1 MSRLIKVLLQSFQSV
16 EWGWVIR
23 LRIWVL
29 SIAFSIMLFGGSYVR
44 AQVSTATIRG
54 TVTDSTGGVLTGA
67 SVIATQDDTHVSHT
81 AVTGEDGNFVIP
93 LLPVGSYTV
102 KVSHEGFT
110 SYEQRGIVLTVGRDV
125 SIPTVLRVGATT
137 EAVTVSADASM
148 LDTTSTEA
156 ASLVNQ
162 RQVEGLPLNGRN
174 PANLVFL
181 AGGVSNPIQNV
192 PVTNTSN
199 PVLTNSL
206 VFPSEIAPTVHGVR
220 AGGVYF
226 SLDGTNN
233 VDSFEVAGGP
243 FPNPDATREFSVV
256 SGVFGAKYYS
266 APGGAV
272 NIVTKSGTNQ
282 IHGSAFEFIRNGA
295 VNANNYFAG
304 TQQDVLKRNQFGGIL
319 GAPIMHDRWFIF
331 GSYQRTNLSNVQP
344 GGVAFTPTAAE
355 INDPTI
361 TINPVIKNLLKY
373 IPISPPNGSVTFS
386 RPILQHDNQY
396 TVKTDV
402 VLGSH
407 QVFGRYFAE
416 DFTQA
421 PTGIPGG
428 SMLGTFRGQIHNWYN
443 VTGGD
448 TWSHGNLVN
457 DLRIGFIR
465 DHTQTVAGQNS
476 VTWKDL
482 GANIAVGQFPTLQG
496 ANVTGRFNV
505 GAGNYNDFP
514 RNTYSVNEDVN
525 LLRGR
530 HQLAFGMNYSH
541 FSTTLRTDNTQNPTA
556 TFTGAVTGNAMKDF
570 LTGQASSFIQA
581 DGLFVQASGSFPGF
595 YIEDKYRVNNQLT
608 LTGGLRWD
616 PYIAFAPTN
625 GRMMCYQPGIQ
636 SKVYT
641 NAPTGE
647 TFPGD
652 PNCIGSGAKSQYG
665 IVEPRVG
672 FAFQPASLNKVVI
685 RGGYGMYSTQFALAS
700 FLAFGSTQ
708 PFERT
713 FQIPTQ
719 TSIDNPY
726 ATFPGGD
733 PFASGFRLNGD
744 VRPANSTFVVSPPAA
759 AFSMASNFKLQSVQ
773 SFSLAVDTSITSND
787 FLSVGYYGTV
797 GRHQSAVID
806 RNQAIYDPAPGAS
819 TTKNIQTR
827 RPNQNI
833 GTLREEISPG
843 NSSYNGLETT
853 FRHRAK
859 GGVTFQSSF
868 NWSKSLD
875 DSSSPANVL
884 LTAGS
889 QLPSATLLHSRHA
902 LSDFDQKYTWR
913 NSVVWNLPWL
923 NHAAG
928 AKRFLGGWQINAILI
943 DDGGFPFSV
952 TDPTGPSFSGN
963 GLEFV
968 DLVAGQ
974 SISVPNPNI
983 NAYFNTA
990 AFKNAAPGTFG
1001 NSSRNMLRSPKYF
1014 NIDSAVVKSFSFT
1027 ERLSLIAR
1035 IEFFNTLNHP
1045 QFLPPNSVFGNATT
1059 TFGKITSARDPRIL
1073 QASTKITF

>member
-1 MSRLIKVLLQSFQSV
+1 MSRLIKVLLQSFRSV
-16 EWGWVIR
+16 EWGWAIK
-23 LRIWVL
+23 LRIWL
-29 SIAFSIMLFGGSYVR
+29 LGIAFSIMLFGGSYIR

-67 SVIATQDDTHVSHT
+67 SVVATQSDTHISHN
-81 AVTGEDGNFVIP
+81 AVTGEDGSFVIP
-93 LLPVGSYTV
+93 LLPVGSYSL
-102 KVSHEGFT
+102 KVSHDGFA
-110 SYEQRGIVLTVGRDV
+110 SYEQTGIVLSVAEDV
-125 SIPTVLRVGATT
+125 SIPAVLRVGATAET
-137 EAVTVSADASM
+137 VTVSADASM
-148 LDTTSTEA
+148 LDTTSTET

-226 SLDGTNN
+226 SLDGANN

-243 FPNPDATREFSVV
+243 FPNPDATREFSIV
-256 SGVFGAKYYS
+256 SGVFGAKYFS

-282 IHGSAFEFIRNGA
+282 LHGSAFEFIRNGA
-295 VNANNYFAG
+295 VNAINYFA
-304 TQQDVLKRNQFGGIL
+304 TKQDVLKRNQFGGTL
-319 GAPIMHDRWFIF
+319 GGPIIRDRWFIF
-331 GSYQRTNLSNVQP
+331 GSYQRTALSNEQ
-344 GGVAFTPTAAE
+344 GGLVAFTPTAAQRATVT
-355 INDPTI
+355 DT
-361 TINPVIKNLLKY
+361 VIKNLLQY
-373 IPISPPNGSVTFS
+373 IPLPGPNGSVTFS
-386 RPILQHDNQY
+386 RPTIQRDNQY

-407 QVFGRYFAE
+407 QVFGRYFGE
-416 DFTQA
+416 DFNQA

-443 VTGGD
+443 ATGGD
-448 TWSHGNLVN
+448 TWTHGNLLN
-457 DLRIGFIR
+457 DLRVGFIR
-465 DHTQTVAGQNS
+465 DHTQTVAGQNT

-496 ANVTGRFNV
+496 ANVTGQFNV

-514 RNTYSVNEDVN
+514 RNTYSVNEDLS
-525 LLRGR
+525 LLHGR

-556 TFTGAVTGNAMKDF
+556 TFTGAFTGTAMGDF
-570 LTGQASSFIQA
+570 LTGQPSLFIQA
-581 DGLFVQASGSFPGF
+581 DGLFVQAHGVLPGF
-595 YIEDKYRVNNQLT
+595 YAEDKYRMNNQLT

-616 PYIAFAPTN
+616 PYIAYAPTN
-625 GRMMCYQPGIQ
+625 GRMMCYQPGVQ

-641 NAPTGE
+641 NAPLGE

-652 PNCIGSGAKSQYG
+652 PNCIGSGAHSQYG

-672 FAFQPASLNKVVI
+672 FAFQPASFKKAVI
-685 RGGYGMYSTQFALAS
+685 RGGYGLYSTQFALAS

-713 FQIPTQ
+713 FNITAPGL
-719 TSIDNPY
+719 IDNPY

-744 VRPANSTFVVSPPAA
+744 VRPANSPFINPASAFAMSPD
-759 AFSMASNFKLQSVQ
+759 FKLQSVQ
-773 SFSLAVDTSITSND
+773 SFSLAIDTAITDND
-787 FLSVGYYGTV
+787 SLSVGYYGTV
-797 GRHQSAVID
+797 GRHQSAVVD
-806 RNQAIYDPAPGAS
+806 LNQATYIPGGS
-819 TTKNIQTR
+819 TSGNTQAR
-827 RPNQNI
+827 RPNTNI
-833 GTLREEISPG
+833 GTLRQEISPG
-843 NSSYNGLETT
+843 NSSYNGLQTS
-853 FRHRAK
+853 FRHRAR
-859 GGVTFQSSF
+859 GGVSFQSDF
-868 NWSKSLD
+868 NWSKALD

-889 QLPSATLLHSRHA
+889 QLPSTTLLHSRHA
-902 LSDFDQKYTWR
+902 LADFDQNYTWR

-923 NHAAG
+923 NHASG

-943 DDGGFPFSV
+943 DDAGLPFSV
-952 TDPTGPSFSGN
+952 TDPTGTSFSGN
-963 GLEFV
+963 GVEFA
-968 DLVAGQ
+968 DLVPGQ
-974 SISVPNPNI
+974 VVSVPHPNI
-983 NAYFNTA
+983 HAYFNKA
-990 AFKNAAPGTFG
+990 AFTNAAPGTFG
-1001 NSSRNMLRSPKYF
+1001 DSGRNMLRAPNYF
-1014 NIDSAVVKSFSFT
+1014 NIDSAVVKSFSLA
-1027 ERLSLIAR
+1027 ERTSLIAR

-1045 QFLPPNSVFGNATT
+1045 QFLPPNSALGSTLGT
-1059 TFGKITSARDPRIL
+1059 ITSARDPRIL
-1073 QASTKITF
+1073 QGSVKVTF